1 MKRSTAHIK
10 LATLAALACL
20 CQAATAQADSPWQW
34 RDGSG
39 HMVYSDVPPPPSVP
53 AARVIK
59 APGRFA
65 GSLRPVEPPGGSP
78 AAATAAASPAG
89 VAAATQTAPAPGA
102 KGNGNVKAES
112 MASAEEAFEKRRAA
126 QAKAEADQAAKD
138 LAAQERQVR
147 CAQSRNYATSLQQNR
162 RIAVS
167 APDGSPQQLNDD
179 ERQAE
184 LQRINATL
192 AQNCT

>member
-1 MKRSTAHIK
+1 MKRSTALFN

-20 CQAATAQADSPWQW
+20 CQAATAQTDSQWQW
-34 RDGSG
+34 RDGNG
-39 HMVYSDVPPPPSVP
+39 RMVYSDVPPPPSVP
-53 AARVIK
+53 AASVIK

-65 GSLRPVEPPGGSP
+65 GSLRPIEPGGSP
-78 AAATAAASPAG
+78 AAGAGPAG
-89 VAAATQTAPAPGA
+89 VVAGTQPAPVAAA
-102 KGNGNVKAES
+102 KGDGKVKAES
-112 MASAEEAFEKRRAA
+112 MASAEEAFQKRRAA
-126 QAKAEADQAAKD
+126 QSKAEADQAAKD

-167 APDGSPQQLNDD
+167 APDGTPRHLNDD

-184 LQRINATL
+184 LQRVNASL
-192 AQNCT
+192 EQNCA

>member
-20 CQAATAQADSPWQW
+20 CQAATAQADSQWQW
-34 RDGSG
+34 RNGSG

-53 AARVIK
+53 AASVIK

-78 AAATAAASPAG
+78 AAAAGPAG
-89 VAAATQTAPAPGA
+89 VAAATQAAPAPGA
-102 KGNGNVKAES
+102 KGNGNAKKES
-112 MASAEEAFEKRRAA
+112 VASAEEAFEKRRAA

-147 CAQSRNYATSLQQNR
+147 CAQSRNYAMSLQQNR

-184 LQRINATL
+184 LQRVNATL
-192 AQNCT
+192 EQNCT

>member
-20 CQAATAQADSPWQW
+20 CQAATAQADSQWQW

-39 HMVYSDVPPPPSVP
+39 RMVYSDVPPPPSVP
-53 AARVIK
+53 AASVIK

-78 AAATAAASPAG
+78 AAGASPAG
-89 VAAATQTAPAPGA
+89 VAAATQAAPEPGT
-102 KGNGNVKAES
+102 KGNGNVKKES
-112 MASAEEAFEKRRAA
+112 VASAEEAFEKRRAA

-167 APDGSPQQLNDD
+167 APDGSPRQLNDD

-184 LQRINATL
+184 LMRVNATL
-192 AQNCT
+192 EQNCT

>member
-20 CQAATAQADSPWQW
+20 CQAATAQGDSPWQW
-34 RDGSG
+34 RDASG
-39 HMVYSDVPPPPSVP
+39 RMVYSDVPPPPSVP
-53 AARVIK
+53 AASVIK

-65 GSLRPVEPPGGSP
+65 GSLRPVEPP
-78 AAATAAASPAG
+78 AAAASPAG
-89 VAAATQTAPAPGA
+89 VAAATQSAPAPGA
-102 KGNGNVKAES
+102 KGNGNVKKEPV
-112 MASAEEAFEKRRAA
+112 ASAEEAFEKRRAA

-147 CAQSRNYATSLQQNR
+147 CAQSRNYAASLQQNR

-167 APDGSPQQLNDD
+167 APDGSLQQLNDD

-184 LQRINATL
+184 LMRVTATL
-192 AQNCT
+192 EQNCT